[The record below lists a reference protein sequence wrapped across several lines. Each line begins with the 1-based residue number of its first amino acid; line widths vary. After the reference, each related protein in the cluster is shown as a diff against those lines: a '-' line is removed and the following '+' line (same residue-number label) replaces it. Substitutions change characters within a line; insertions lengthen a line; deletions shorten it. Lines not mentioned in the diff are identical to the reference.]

1 MRHDEQQPGAAGLRI
16 NEPRA
21 GRVLAGGTSG
31 LARLLS
37 LGDEAMVIA
46 TRLQPHLG
54 EQVTVDLSDECSL
67 TGTVIWTQPGECGLC
82 LAAPIDSAALLQ
94 RLAPKRAGERTAGEH
109 RRRRPSDTPVVML
122 SELGQQI
129 VRLRDLTP
137 GGARI
142 VHDGRFQ
149 PGMAVKLQIAPGIE
163 RPGILSWSRDGIA
176 GVVLGDAMDG
186 DPQGAVTRM

>member
-1 MRHDEQQPGAAGLRI
+1 MTTPLVVLISGTGSTLQALLAAAREPRAPFHVAAVIADRDAAGLGFA
-16 NEPRA
+16 RA
-21 GRVLAGGTSG
+21 EDIPT
-31 LARLLS
+31 
-37 LGDEAMVIA
+37 E
-46 TRLQPHLG
+46 
-54 EQVTVDLSDECSL
+54 
-67 TGTVIWTQPGECGLC
+67 
-82 LAAPIDSAALLQ
+82 
-94 RLAPKRAGERTAGEH
+94 
-109 RRRRPSDTPVVML
+109 
-122 SELGQQI
+122 I

-142 VHDGRFQ
+142 VHDGRFL